1 MGYFWEIKSMFKK
14 ITTPGKSKASKQE
27 GKSAKKSKVDISP
40 DSNTDV
46 DESQVI
52 LESDESWSLDIDL
65 DQMQIKFD
73 ATPGPSRSLNIR
85 QATPRRSHNDRRTP
99 KNLTPETPKSTKSNF
114 RLVKG
119 RRNHNKSVS
128 ADPAVKKR
136 GPVSQLVDLDET
148 QILFESRQKF

>member
-14 ITTPGKSKASKQE
+14 ITAPGKSKASKQE

-52 LESDESWSLDIDL
+52 LESDESLNLDIDL
-65 DQMQIKFD
+65 DQTQISFD
-73 ATPGPSRSLNIR
+73 ATPGPSRSLHIR
-85 QATPRRSHNDRRTP
+85 QAMPRRSQNDCRTP

-119 RRNHNKSVS
+119 RRNHNESVS
-128 ADPAVKKR
+128 ADRSKEKR
-136 GPVSQLVDLDET
+136 TSLSACRPG
-148 QILFESRQKF
+148 